1 MTKALGYEKPRNEA
15 ARFGHFVPLV
25 GLQHEIVA

>member
-1 MTKALGYEKPRNEA
+1 MTKALEYEKPRNEA
-15 ARFGHFVPLV
+15 ARFGHVMLLV